1 MEYSKPKREGM
12 LINSLIRF
20 ILQENSFVS
29 IPSIG
34 SFLKDS
40 TPSRIDTRLHLLTAP
55 EERIGFT
62 TERKFDDGSIVHY
75 LCTHLGIPEKD
86 AQQTLLEW
94 VNSTNQ
100 RLKNGEQV
108 GFEGIGQLY
117 RKGDAIIFTPNT
129 GEKLELGTFG
139 YLRVSMPDKLTQK
152 RRNGKGKRG
161 VAMAITIPIAI
172 VGVGIGIAYWAYQD
186 NENSQITRDT
196 SSQHR
201 RQEPMQEEDSAEATP
216 YSQIE
221 RNHEQKM
228 ALTPTPPAD
237 RKNVYYLVAGSFAER
252 TNAEKLFHQLRW
264 EGYNPELININGLY
278 RVSLAHFYDK
288 NQANIELAQLRKKT
302 GKEGMWLL
310 EQTN

>member
-1 MEYSKPKREGM
+1 MEYSKPKRQGM

-75 LCTHLGIPEKD
+75 LCTHLGIPEKE
-86 AQQTLLEW
+86 AQQALLKW
-94 VNSTNQ
+94 LNSTNQ
-100 RLKNGEQV
+100 RLKNGERV
-108 GFEGIGQLY
+108 DFEGIGQLY
-117 RKGDAIIFTPNT
+117 RKGDAIIFTQNT
-129 GEKLELGTFG
+129 GEKQELGTFG
-139 YLRVSMPDKLTQK
+139 YLRVSMPDMLTKK
-152 RRNGKGKRG
+152 RQSGKGKRG
-161 VAMAITIPIAI
+161 VAMAITLPIAI

-186 NENSQITRDT
+186 KESTPIPPNTT
-196 SSQHR
+196 SQHR
-201 RQEPMQEEDSAEATP
+201 EQETMLEEDSTEVTP

-228 ALTPTPPAD
+228 ALTPTTHAD

-310 EQTN
+310 EQAN

>member
-1 MEYSKPKREGM
+1 MEYSKPKRQGM

-75 LCTHLGIPEKD
+75 LCTHLGIPEKE
-86 AQQTLLEW
+86 AQQALRQW

-100 RLKNGEQV
+100 RLKSGERI

-117 RKGDAIIFTPNT
+117 RKGDAIIFNPYAD
-129 GEKLELGTFG
+129 EKLELDTFG
-139 YLRVSMPDKLTQK
+139 YLRVSMPDMLTKK
-152 RRNGKGKRG
+152 RQSGKGKRG
-161 VAMAITIPIAI
+161 VAMAITLPIAI
-172 VGVGIGIAYWAYQD
+172 LGVGIGIAYWAYQD
-186 NENSQITRDT
+186 KESTPIPPNTT
-196 SSQHR
+196 SQHR
-201 RQEPMQEEDSAEATP
+201 EQETMLEEDSTEVTP

-228 ALTPTPPAD
+228 ALTPTTHAD

-310 EQTN
+310 EQAN

>member
-1 MEYSKPKREGM
+1 MEYSKPKRQGM

-75 LCTHLGIPEKD
+75 LCTHLGIPEKE
-86 AQQTLLEW
+86 AQQALRQW

-100 RLKNGEQV
+100 RLKSGERI

-117 RKGDAIIFTPNT
+117 RKGDAIIFNPYA
-129 GEKLELGTFG
+129 GEKLELDTFG
-139 YLRVSMPDKLTQK
+139 YLRVSMQDMLTKK

-161 VAMAITIPIAI
+161 VAMAITLPIAI

-186 NENSQITRDT
+186 KESTPIPPNTT
-196 SSQHR
+196 SQHR
-201 RQEPMQEEDSAEATP
+201 EQETMLEEDSTEVTP

-228 ALTPTPPAD
+228 ALTPTTHAD

>member
-1 MEYSKPKREGM
+1 MEYSKPKRQGM

-40 TPSRIDTRLHLLTAP
+40 TPSRIDTRLQLLTAP

-75 LCTHLGIPEKD
+75 LCTHLGIPEKE
-86 AQQTLLEW
+86 AQQALRQW

-100 RLKNGEQV
+100 RLKSGERI

-117 RKGDAIIFTPNT
+117 RKGDAIIFNPYA
-129 GEKLELGTFG
+129 GEKLELDTFG
-139 YLRVSMPDKLTQK
+139 YLRVSMPDMLTKK

-161 VAMAITIPIAI
+161 VAMAITLPIAI

-186 NENSQITRDT
+186 KESTPIPPNTT
-196 SSQHR
+196 SQHR
-201 RQEPMQEEDSAEATP
+201 EQETMLEEDSTEVTP

-228 ALTPTPPAD
+228 ALTPTTHVD

>member
-1 MEYSKPKREGM
+1 MEYSKPKRQGM

-40 TPSRIDTRLHLLTAP
+40 TPSRIDTRLQLLTAP

-75 LCTHLGIPEKD
+75 LCTHLGIPEKE
-86 AQQTLLEW
+86 AQQALRQW

-100 RLKNGEQV
+100 RLKSGERI

-117 RKGDAIIFTPNT
+117 RKGDAIIFNPNA
-129 GEKLELGTFG
+129 GEKLELDTFG
-139 YLRVSMPDKLTQK
+139 YLRVSMPDMLTKK
-152 RRNGKGKRG
+152 RRNGKGKVG
-161 VAMAITIPIAI
+161 VAMAITLPIAI

-186 NENSQITRDT
+186 KESTPIPPNTT
-196 SSQHR
+196 SQHR
-201 RQEPMQEEDSAEATP
+201 EQETMLEEDSTEVTP

-228 ALTPTPPAD
+228 ALTPTTHAD

>member
-75 LCTHLGIPEKD
+75 LCTHLGIPEKE
-86 AQQTLLEW
+86 AQQALLKW
-94 VNSTNQ
+94 LNSTNQ
-100 RLKNGEQV
+100 RLKNGERV
-108 GFEGIGQLY
+108 DFEGIGQLY
-117 RKGDAIIFTPNT
+117 RKGDAIIFTQNT
-129 GEKLELGTFG
+129 GEKQELGTFG
-139 YLRVSMPDKLTQK
+139 YLRVSMPDMLTKK
-152 RRNGKGKRG
+152 RQSGKGKRG
-161 VAMAITIPIAI
+161 VAMAITLPIAI

-186 NENSQITRDT
+186 KESTPIPPNTT
-196 SSQHR
+196 SQHR

>member
-1 MEYSKPKREGM
+1 MEYHKPKLEGM

-75 LCTHLGIPEKD
+75 LCTHLGIPEKE
-86 AQQTLLEW
+86 AQQALRQW

-100 RLKNGEQV
+100 RLKSGERI

-117 RKGDAIIFTPNT
+117 RKGDAIIFNPYA
-129 GEKLELGTFG
+129 GEKLELDTFG
-139 YLRVSMPDKLTQK
+139 YLRVSMPDMLTKK
-152 RRNGKGKRG
+152 RRNGKGKVG
-161 VAMAITIPIAI
+161 VAMAITLPIAI

-186 NENSQITRDT
+186 KESTPIPPNTT
-196 SSQHR
+196 SQHR
-201 RQEPMQEEDSAEATP
+201 EQETMLEEDSTEVTP

-228 ALTPTPPAD
+228 ALTPTTHAD

>member
-1 MEYSKPKREGM
+1 MEYSKPKRQGM

-75 LCTHLGIPEKD
+75 LCTHLGIPKKE
-86 AQQTLLEW
+86 AQQALRQW

-100 RLKNGEQV
+100 RLKSGERI

-117 RKGDAIIFTPNT
+117 RKGDAIIFNPYA
-129 GEKLELGTFG
+129 GEKLELDTFG
-139 YLRVSMPDKLTQK
+139 YLRVSMPDMLTKK
-152 RRNGKGKRG
+152 RQSGKGKRG
-161 VAMAITIPIAI
+161 VAMAITLPIAI

-186 NENSQITRDT
+186 KESTPIPPNTT
-196 SSQHR
+196 SQHR
-201 RQEPMQEEDSAEATP
+201 EQETMLEEDSTEVTP

-228 ALTPTPPAD
+228 ALTPTTHAD

-310 EQTN
+310 EQAN

>member
-1 MEYSKPKREGM
+1 
-12 LINSLIRF
+12 
-20 ILQENSFVS
+20 
-29 IPSIG
+29 
-34 SFLKDS
+34 
-40 TPSRIDTRLHLLTAP
+40 
-55 EERIGFT
+55 
-62 TERKFDDGSIVHY
+62 
-75 LCTHLGIPEKD
+75 
-86 AQQTLLEW
+86 
-94 VNSTNQ
+94 
-100 RLKNGEQV
+100 
-108 GFEGIGQLY
+108 
-117 RKGDAIIFTPNT
+117 
-129 GEKLELGTFG
+129 
-139 YLRVSMPDKLTQK
+139 MPDMLTKK

-161 VAMAITIPIAI
+161 VAMAITLPIAI

-186 NENSQITRDT
+186 KESTPIPPNTT
-196 SSQHR
+196 SQHR
-201 RQEPMQEEDSAEATP
+201 EQETMLEEDSTEVTP

-228 ALTPTPPAD
+228 ALTPTTHAD

>member
-1 MEYSKPKREGM
+1 M

-40 TPSRIDTRLHLLTAP
+40 TPSRIDTRLQLLTAP

-75 LCTHLGIPEKD
+75 LCTHLGIPEKE
-86 AQQTLLEW
+86 AQQALRQW

-100 RLKNGEQV
+100 RLKSGERI

-117 RKGDAIIFTPNT
+117 RKGDAIIFNPYA
-129 GEKLELGTFG
+129 GEKLELDTFG
-139 YLRVSMPDKLTQK
+139 YLRVSMPDMLTKK

-161 VAMAITIPIAI
+161 VAMAITLQIAI

-186 NENSQITRDT
+186 KESTPIPPNTT
-196 SSQHR
+196 SQHR
-201 RQEPMQEEDSAEATP
+201 EQETMLEEDSTEVTP

-228 ALTPTPPAD
+228 ALTPTTHAD

>member
-1 MEYSKPKREGM
+1 MEYSKPKRQGM

-75 LCTHLGIPEKD
+75 LCTHLGIPEKE
-86 AQQTLLEW
+86 AQQALRQW

-100 RLKNGEQV
+100 RLKSGERI

-117 RKGDAIIFTPNT
+117 RKGDAIIFNPYA
-129 GEKLELGTFG
+129 GEKLELDTFG
-139 YLRVSMPDKLTQK
+139 YLRVSMPDMLTKK
-152 RRNGKGKRG
+152 RQSGKGKRG
-161 VAMAITIPIAI
+161 VAMAITLPIAI

-186 NENSQITRDT
+186 KESTPIPPNTT
-196 SSQHR
+196 SQHR
-201 RQEPMQEEDSAEATP
+201 EQETMLEEDSTEVTP

-228 ALTPTPPAD
+228 ALTPTTHAD

-310 EQTN
+310 EQAK

>member
-1 MEYSKPKREGM
+1 MEYSKPKRQGM

-40 TPSRIDTRLHLLTAP
+40 TPSRIDTRLQLLTAP

-75 LCTHLGIPEKD
+75 LCTHLGIPEKE
-86 AQQTLLEW
+86 AQQALRQW

-100 RLKNGEQV
+100 RLKSGERI

-117 RKGDAIIFTPNT
+117 RKGDAIIFNPYA
-129 GEKLELGTFG
+129 GEKLELDTFG
-139 YLRVSMPDKLTQK
+139 YLRVSMPDMLTKK

-161 VAMAITIPIAI
+161 VAMAITLPIAI

-186 NENSQITRDT
+186 KESTPIPPNTT
-196 SSQHR
+196 SQHR
-201 RQEPMQEEDSAEATP
+201 EQETMLEEDSTEVTP

-228 ALTPTPPAD
+228 ALTPTTHAD

>member
-1 MEYSKPKREGM
+1 M
-12 LINSLIRF
+12 
-20 ILQENSFVS
+20 
-29 IPSIG
+29 
-34 SFLKDS
+34 
-40 TPSRIDTRLHLLTAP
+40 
-55 EERIGFT
+55 
-62 TERKFDDGSIVHY
+62 
-75 LCTHLGIPEKD
+75 
-86 AQQTLLEW
+86 
-94 VNSTNQ
+94 VN
-100 RLKNGEQV
+100 GA
-108 GFEGIGQLY
+108 EGIGQLY
-117 RKGDAIIFTPNT
+117 RKGDAIIFNPYA
-129 GEKLELGTFG
+129 GEKLELDTFG
-139 YLRVSMPDKLTQK
+139 YLRVSMPDMLTKK

-161 VAMAITIPIAI
+161 VAMAITLPIAI

-186 NENSQITRDT
+186 KESTPIPPNTT
-196 SSQHR
+196 SQHR
-201 RQEPMQEEDSAEATP
+201 EQETMLEEDSTEVTP

-228 ALTPTPPAD
+228 ALTPTTHAD

>member
-1 MEYSKPKREGM
+1 MEYSKPKRQGM

-75 LCTHLGIPEKD
+75 LCTHLGIPEKE
-86 AQQTLLEW
+86 AQQALLKW
-94 VNSTNQ
+94 LNSTNQ
-100 RLKNGEQV
+100 RLKNGERV
-108 GFEGIGQLY
+108 DFEGIGQLY
-117 RKGDAIIFTPNT
+117 RKGDAIIFNPYA
-129 GEKLELGTFG
+129 GEKLELDTFG
-139 YLRVSMPDKLTQK
+139 YLRVSMPDMLTKK
-152 RRNGKGKRG
+152 RQSGKGKRG
-161 VAMAITIPIAI
+161 VAMAITLPIVI

-186 NENSQITRDT
+186 KESTPIPPNTT
-196 SSQHR
+196 SQHR
-201 RQEPMQEEDSAEATP
+201 EQETMLEEDSTGVTP

-228 ALTPTPPAD
+228 ALTPTTHAD

-310 EQTN
+310 EQAK

>member
-1 MEYSKPKREGM
+1 MEYSKPKRQGM

-75 LCTHLGIPEKD
+75 LCTHLGIPEKE
-86 AQQTLLEW
+86 AQQALRQW

-100 RLKNGEQV
+100 RLKSGERI

-117 RKGDAIIFTPNT
+117 RKGNAIIFNPYAD
-129 GEKLELGTFG
+129 EKLELDTFG
-139 YLRVSMPDKLTQK
+139 YLRVSMPDMLTKK
-152 RRNGKGKRG
+152 RQSGKGKRG
-161 VAMAITIPIAI
+161 VAMAITLPIAI

-186 NENSQITRDT
+186 KESTPIPPNTT
-196 SSQHR
+196 SQHR
-201 RQEPMQEEDSAEATP
+201 EQETMLEEDSTEVTP

-228 ALTPTPPAD
+228 ALTPTTHAD

>member
-1 MEYSKPKREGM
+1 M

-40 TPSRIDTRLHLLTAP
+40 TPSRIDTNLHLLTAP

-75 LCTHLGIPEKD
+75 LCTHLGIPEKE
-86 AQQTLLEW
+86 AQQALLKW
-94 VNSTNQ
+94 LNSTNQ
-100 RLKNGEQV
+100 RLKNGERV
-108 GFEGIGQLY
+108 DFEGIGQLY
-117 RKGDAIIFTPNT
+117 RKGDAIIFTQNT
-129 GEKLELGTFG
+129 GEKQELGTFG
-139 YLRVSMPDKLTQK
+139 YLRVSMPDMLTKK
-152 RRNGKGKRG
+152 RQSGKGKRG
-161 VAMAITIPIAI
+161 VAMAITLPIAI

-186 NENSQITRDT
+186 KESTPIPPNTT
-196 SSQHR
+196 SQHR
-201 RQEPMQEEDSAEATP
+201 EQETMLEEDSTEVTT

-228 ALTPTPPAD
+228 ALTPTTHAD
-237 RKNVYYLVAGSFAER
+237 RKNVYHLVAGSFAER

-310 EQTN
+310 EQAN

>member
-1 MEYSKPKREGM
+1 MEYSKPKRQGM

-75 LCTHLGIPEKD
+75 LCTHLGIPEKE
-86 AQQTLLEW
+86 AQQALLKW
-94 VNSTNQ
+94 LNSINQ
-100 RLKNGEQV
+100 RLKNGERV
-108 GFEGIGQLY
+108 DFEGIGQLY
-117 RKGDAIIFTPNT
+117 RKGDAIIFTQNT
-129 GEKLELGTFG
+129 GEKQELGTFG
-139 YLRVSMPDKLTQK
+139 YLRVSMPDMLTKK
-152 RRNGKGKRG
+152 RQSGKGKRG
-161 VAMAITIPIAI
+161 VAMAITLPIAI

-186 NENSQITRDT
+186 KESTPIPPNTT
-196 SSQHR
+196 SQHR
-201 RQEPMQEEDSAEATP
+201 EQETMLEEDSTEVTP

-228 ALTPTPPAD
+228 ALTPTTPAD

-310 EQTN
+310 EQAN

>member
-1 MEYSKPKREGM
+1 MEYSKPKRQGM

-40 TPSRIDTRLHLLTAP
+40 TPSRIDTRLQLLTAP

-75 LCTHLGIPEKD
+75 LCTHLGIPEKE
-86 AQQTLLEW
+86 AQQALRQW

-100 RLKNGEQV
+100 RLKSGERI

-117 RKGDAIIFTPNT
+117 RKGDAIIFNPYA
-129 GEKLELGTFG
+129 GEKLELDTFG
-139 YLRVSMPDKLTQK
+139 YLRVSMPDMLTKK

-161 VAMAITIPIAI
+161 VAMAITLQIAI

-186 NENSQITRDT
+186 KESTPIPPNTT
-196 SSQHR
+196 SQHR
-201 RQEPMQEEDSAEATP
+201 EQETMLEEDSTEVTP

-228 ALTPTPPAD
+228 ALTPTTHAD

>member
-1 MEYSKPKREGM
+1 MEYSKPKRQGM

-75 LCTHLGIPEKD
+75 LCTHLGIPEKE
-86 AQQTLLEW
+86 AQQALLKW
-94 VNSTNQ
+94 LNSTNQ
-100 RLKNGEQV
+100 RLKNGERV
-108 GFEGIGQLY
+108 DFEGIGQLY
-117 RKGDAIIFTPNT
+117 RKGDAIIFNPYA
-129 GEKLELGTFG
+129 GEKLELDTFG
-139 YLRVSMPDKLTQK
+139 YLRVSMPDMLTKK
-152 RRNGKGKRG
+152 RQSGKGKRG
-161 VAMAITIPIAI
+161 VAMAITLPIAI

-186 NENSQITRDT
+186 KESTPIPPNTT
-196 SSQHR
+196 SQHR
-201 RQEPMQEEDSAEATP
+201 EQETMLEEDSTGVTP

-228 ALTPTPPAD
+228 ALTPTTHAD

-310 EQTN
+310 EQAN

>member
-1 MEYSKPKREGM
+1 MEYSKPKRQGM

-75 LCTHLGIPEKD
+75 LCTHLGIPEKE
-86 AQQTLLEW
+86 AQQALLKW
-94 VNSTNQ
+94 LNSTNQ
-100 RLKNGEQV
+100 RLKNGERV
-108 GFEGIGQLY
+108 DFEGIGQLY
-117 RKGDAIIFTPNT
+117 RKGDAIIFTKYT
-129 GEKLELGTFG
+129 GEKQELGTFG
-139 YLRVSMPDKLTQK
+139 YLRVSMPDMLTKK
-152 RRNGKGKRG
+152 RQSGKGKRG
-161 VAMAITIPIAI
+161 VAMAITLPIAI

-186 NENSQITRDT
+186 KESTPIPPNTT
-196 SSQHR
+196 SQHR
-201 RQEPMQEEDSAEATP
+201 EQETMLEEDSTEVTP

-228 ALTPTPPAD
+228 ALTPTTPAE
-237 RKNVYYLVAGSFAER
+237 RKSVYYLVAGSFAER

-310 EQTN
+310 EQAN

>member
-1 MEYSKPKREGM
+1 MQYTKPKRQGM

-75 LCTHLGIPEKD
+75 LCTHLGIPEKE
-86 AQQTLLEW
+86 AQQALLKW
-94 VNSTNQ
+94 LNSTNQ
-100 RLKNGEQV
+100 RLKNGERV
-108 GFEGIGQLY
+108 DFEGIGQLY
-117 RKGDAIIFTPNT
+117 RKGDAIIFTQNT
-129 GEKLELGTFG
+129 GEKQELGTFG
-139 YLRVSMPDKLTQK
+139 YLRVSMPDMLTKK
-152 RRNGKGKRG
+152 RQSGKGKRG
-161 VAMAITIPIAI
+161 VAMAITLPIAI

-186 NENSQITRDT
+186 KESTPIPPNTT
-196 SSQHR
+196 SQHR
-201 RQEPMQEEDSAEATP
+201 EQETMLEEDSTEVTT

-228 ALTPTPPAD
+228 ALTPTTPAE
-237 RKNVYYLVAGSFAER
+237 RKSVYYLVAGSFAER

-288 NQANIELAQLRKKT
+288 NQANIELAQLKKKT

-310 EQTN
+310 EQAN

>member
-1 MEYSKPKREGM
+1 MEYSKPKRQGM

-75 LCTHLGIPEKD
+75 LCTHLGIPEKE
-86 AQQTLLEW
+86 AQQALLKW
-94 VNSTNQ
+94 LNSTNQ
-100 RLKNGEQV
+100 RLKNGERV
-108 GFEGIGQLY
+108 DFEGIGQLY
-117 RKGDAIIFTPNT
+117 RKGDAIIFTQYT
-129 GEKLELGTFG
+129 GEKQELGTFG
-139 YLRVSMPDKLTQK
+139 YLRVSMPDMLTKK
-152 RRNGKGKRG
+152 RQSGKGKRG
-161 VAMAITIPIAI
+161 VAMAITLPIAI

-186 NENSQITRDT
+186 KESTPIPPNTT
-196 SSQHR
+196 SQHR
-201 RQEPMQEEDSAEATP
+201 EQETMLEEDSTEVTP

-228 ALTPTPPAD
+228 ALTPTTPAE
-237 RKNVYYLVAGSFAER
+237 RKSVYYLVAGSFAER

-310 EQTN
+310 EQAN

>member
-1 MEYSKPKREGM
+1 MEYSKPKRQGM

-75 LCTHLGIPEKD
+75 LCTHLGIPEKE
-86 AQQTLLEW
+86 AQQALRQW

-100 RLKNGEQV
+100 RLKSGERI

-117 RKGDAIIFTPNT
+117 RKGDAIIFNPYA
-129 GEKLELGTFG
+129 GEKLELDTFG
-139 YLRVSMPDKLTQK
+139 YLRVSMPDMLTKK
-152 RRNGKGKRG
+152 RQSGKGKRG
-161 VAMAITIPIAI
+161 VAMAITLPIAI

-186 NENSQITRDT
+186 KESTPIPPNTT
-196 SSQHR
+196 SQHR
-201 RQEPMQEEDSAEATP
+201 EQETMLEEDSTEVTP

-228 ALTPTPPAD
+228 ALTPTTHAD

-310 EQTN
+310 EQAN

>member
-1 MEYSKPKREGM
+1 MEYSKPKRQGM

-40 TPSRIDTRLHLLTAP
+40 TPSRIDTNLHLLTAP

-75 LCTHLGIPEKD
+75 LCTHLGIPEKE
-86 AQQTLLEW
+86 AQQALLKW
-94 VNSTNQ
+94 LNSTNQ
-100 RLKNGEQV
+100 RLKNGERV
-108 GFEGIGQLY
+108 DFEGIGQLY
-117 RKGDAIIFTPNT
+117 RKGDAIIFTQNT
-129 GEKLELGTFG
+129 GEKQELGTFG
-139 YLRVSMPDKLTQK
+139 YLRVSMPDMLTKK
-152 RRNGKGKRG
+152 RQSGKGKRG
-161 VAMAITIPIAI
+161 VAMAITLPIAI

-186 NENSQITRDT
+186 KESTPIPPNTT
-196 SSQHR
+196 SQHR
-201 RQEPMQEEDSAEATP
+201 EQETMLEEDSTEVTT
-216 YSQIE
+216 YSKIE

-228 ALTPTPPAD
+228 ALTPTTHAD

-310 EQTN
+310 EQAN

>member
-1 MEYSKPKREGM
+1 M

-75 LCTHLGIPEKD
+75 LCTHLGIPEKE
-86 AQQTLLEW
+86 AQQALLKW
-94 VNSTNQ
+94 LNSTNQ
-100 RLKNGEQV
+100 RLKNGERV
-108 GFEGIGQLY
+108 DFEGIGQLY
-117 RKGDAIIFTPNT
+117 RKGDAIIFTQNT
-129 GEKLELGTFG
+129 GEKQELGTFG
-139 YLRVSMPDKLTQK
+139 YLRVSMPDMLTKK
-152 RRNGKGKRG
+152 RQSGKGKRG
-161 VAMAITIPIAI
+161 VAMAITLPIAI

-186 NENSQITRDT
+186 KESTPIPPNTT
-196 SSQHR
+196 SQHR
-201 RQEPMQEEDSAEATP
+201 EQETMLEEDSTEVTP

-228 ALTPTPPAD
+228 ALTPTTHAD

-310 EQTN
+310 EQAN

>member
-1 MEYSKPKREGM
+1 MEYHKPKLEGM

-75 LCTHLGIPEKD
+75 LCTHLGIPEKE
-86 AQQTLLEW
+86 AQQALRQW

-100 RLKNGEQV
+100 RLKSGERI

-117 RKGDAIIFTPNT
+117 RKGDAIIFNPYAD
-129 GEKLELGTFG
+129 EKLELDTFG
-139 YLRVSMPDKLTQK
+139 YLRVSMPDMLTKK
-152 RRNGKGKRG
+152 RQSGKGKRG
-161 VAMAITIPIAI
+161 VAMAITLPIAI

-186 NENSQITRDT
+186 KESTPIPPNTT
-196 SSQHR
+196 SQHR
-201 RQEPMQEEDSAEATP
+201 EQETMLEEDSTEVTP

-228 ALTPTPPAD
+228 ALTPTTHAD

>member
-1 MEYSKPKREGM
+1 MEYSKPKRQGM

-62 TERKFDDGSIVHY
+62 TERKFDDGCIVHY
-75 LCTHLGIPEKD
+75 LCTHLGIPEKE
-86 AQQTLLEW
+86 AQQALLKW
-94 VNSTNQ
+94 LNSTNQ
-100 RLKNGEQV
+100 RLKNGERV
-108 GFEGIGQLY
+108 DFEGIGQLY
-117 RKGDAIIFTPNT
+117 RKGDAIIFTQNT
-129 GEKLELGTFG
+129 GEKQELGTFG
-139 YLRVSMPDKLTQK
+139 YLRVSMPDMLTKK
-152 RRNGKGKRG
+152 RQSGKGKRG
-161 VAMAITIPIAI
+161 VAMAITLPIAI

-186 NENSQITRDT
+186 KESTPIPPNTT
-196 SSQHR
+196 SQHR
-201 RQEPMQEEDSAEATP
+201 EQETMLEEDSTEVTP

-228 ALTPTPPAD
+228 ALTPTTHAD

-310 EQTN
+310 EQAN

>member
-1 MEYSKPKREGM
+1 MEYSKPKRQGM

-75 LCTHLGIPEKD
+75 LCTHLGIPEKE
-86 AQQTLLEW
+86 AQQALRQW

-100 RLKNGEQV
+100 RLKSGERI

-117 RKGDAIIFTPNT
+117 RKGDAIIFNPYA
-129 GEKLELGTFG
+129 GEKLELDTFG
-139 YLRVSMPDKLTQK
+139 YLRVSMPDMLTKK
-152 RRNGKGKRG
+152 RQSGKGKRG
-161 VAMAITIPIAI
+161 VAMAITLPIAI

-186 NENSQITRDT
+186 KESTPIPPNTT
-196 SSQHR
+196 SQHR
-201 RQEPMQEEDSAEATP
+201 EQETMLEEDSTEVTP

-228 ALTPTPPAD
+228 ALTPTTHAD

-288 NQANIELAQLRKKT
+288 NQANIELAQLRKRT

>member
-1 MEYSKPKREGM
+1 MEYSKPKRQGM

-40 TPSRIDTRLHLLTAP
+40 TPSRIDTNLHLLTAP

-75 LCTHLGIPEKD
+75 LCTHLGIPEKE
-86 AQQTLLEW
+86 AQQALLKW
-94 VNSTNQ
+94 LNSTNQ
-100 RLKNGEQV
+100 RLKNGERV
-108 GFEGIGQLY
+108 DFEGIGQLY
-117 RKGDAIIFTPNT
+117 RKGDAIIFTQNT
-129 GEKLELGTFG
+129 GEKQELGTFG
-139 YLRVSMPDKLTQK
+139 YLRVSMPDMLTKK
-152 RRNGKGKRG
+152 RQSGKGKRG
-161 VAMAITIPIAI
+161 VAMAITLPIAI

-186 NENSQITRDT
+186 KESTPIPPNTT
-196 SSQHR
+196 SQHR
-201 RQEPMQEEDSAEATP
+201 EQETMLEEDSTEVTT

-228 ALTPTPPAD
+228 ALTPTTHAD

-310 EQTN
+310 EQAN

>member
-1 MEYSKPKREGM
+1 M

-75 LCTHLGIPEKD
+75 LCTHLGIPEKE
-86 AQQTLLEW
+86 AQQALRQW

-100 RLKNGEQV
+100 RLKSGERI

-117 RKGDAIIFTPNT
+117 RKGDAIIFNPYA
-129 GEKLELGTFG
+129 GEKLELDTFG
-139 YLRVSMPDKLTQK
+139 YLRVSMPDMLTKK
-152 RRNGKGKRG
+152 RQSGKGKRG
-161 VAMAITIPIAI
+161 VAMAITLPIAI

-186 NENSQITRDT
+186 KESTPIPPNTT
-196 SSQHR
+196 SQHR
-201 RQEPMQEEDSAEATP
+201 EQETMLEEDSTEVTP

-228 ALTPTPPAD
+228 ALTPTTHAD

-310 EQTN
+310 EQAN

>member
-1 MEYSKPKREGM
+1 MEYSKPKRQGM

-75 LCTHLGIPEKD
+75 LCTHLGIPEKE
-86 AQQTLLEW
+86 AQQALLKW
-94 VNSTNQ
+94 LNSTNQ
-100 RLKNGEQV
+100 RLKNGERV
-108 GFEGIGQLY
+108 DFEGIGQLY
-117 RKGDAIIFTPNT
+117 RKGDAIIFTQNT
-129 GEKLELGTFG
+129 GEKQELGTFG
-139 YLRVSMPDKLTQK
+139 YLRVSMPDMLTKK
-152 RRNGKGKRG
+152 RQSGKGKRG
-161 VAMAITIPIAI
+161 VAMAITLPIAI

-186 NENSQITRDT
+186 KESTPIPPNTT
-196 SSQHR
+196 SQHR
-201 RQEPMQEEDSAEATP
+201 EQETMLEEDSTKVTP

-228 ALTPTPPAD
+228 ALTPTTHAD

-310 EQTN
+310 EQAN

>member
-1 MEYSKPKREGM
+1 M

-40 TPSRIDTRLHLLTAP
+40 TPSRIDTRLQLLTAP

-75 LCTHLGIPEKD
+75 LCTHLGIPEKE
-86 AQQTLLEW
+86 AQQALRQW

-100 RLKNGEQV
+100 RLKSGERI

-117 RKGDAIIFTPNT
+117 RKGDAIIFNPYA
-129 GEKLELGTFG
+129 GEKLELDTFG
-139 YLRVSMPDKLTQK
+139 YLRVSMPDMLTKK

-161 VAMAITIPIAI
+161 VAMAITLPIAI

-186 NENSQITRDT
+186 KESTPIPPNTT
-196 SSQHR
+196 SQHR
-201 RQEPMQEEDSAEATP
+201 EQETMLEEDSTEVTP

-228 ALTPTPPAD
+228 ALTPTTHAD

>member
-1 MEYSKPKREGM
+1 MEYSKPKRQGM

-75 LCTHLGIPEKD
+75 LCTHLGIPEKE
-86 AQQTLLEW
+86 AQQALLKW
-94 VNSTNQ
+94 LNSTNQ
-100 RLKNGEQV
+100 RLKNGERV
-108 GFEGIGQLY
+108 DFEGIGQLY
-117 RKGDAIIFTPNT
+117 RKGDAIIFTQNT
-129 GEKLELGTFG
+129 GEKQELGTFG
-139 YLRVSMPDKLTQK
+139 YLRVSMPDMLTKK
-152 RRNGKGKRG
+152 RQSGKGKRG
-161 VAMAITIPIAI
+161 VAMAITLPIAI

-186 NENSQITRDT
+186 KESTPIPPNTT
-196 SSQHR
+196 SQHR
-201 RQEPMQEEDSAEATP
+201 EQETMLKEDSTEVTP

-228 ALTPTPPAD
+228 ALTPTTHAD

-310 EQTN
+310 EQAN

>member
-1 MEYSKPKREGM
+1 MEYSKPKRQGM

-75 LCTHLGIPEKD
+75 LCTHLGIPEKE
-86 AQQTLLEW
+86 AQQALLKW
-94 VNSTNQ
+94 LNSTNQ
-100 RLKNGEQV
+100 RLKNGERV
-108 GFEGIGQLY
+108 DFEGIGQLY
-117 RKGDAIIFTPNT
+117 RKGDAIIFTQNT
-129 GEKLELGTFG
+129 GEKQELGTFG
-139 YLRVSMPDKLTQK
+139 YLRVSMPDMLTKK
-152 RRNGKGKRG
+152 RQSGKGKRG
-161 VAMAITIPIAI
+161 VAMAITLPIAI

-186 NENSQITRDT
+186 KESTPIPPNTT
-196 SSQHR
+196 SQHR
-201 RQEPMQEEDSAEATP
+201 EQETMLEEDSTEVTT

-228 ALTPTPPAD
+228 ALTPTTPAE
-237 RKNVYYLVAGSFAER
+237 RKSVYYLVAGSFAER

-288 NQANIELAQLRKKT
+288 NQANIELAQLKKKT

-310 EQTN
+310 EQAN

>member
-1 MEYSKPKREGM
+1 MEYHKPKLEGM

-62 TERKFDDGSIVHY
+62 TECKFDDGSIVHY
-75 LCTHLGIPEKD
+75 LCTHLGIPEKE
-86 AQQTLLEW
+86 AQHALRQW

-100 RLKNGEQV
+100 RLKSGERI

-117 RKGDAIIFTPNT
+117 RKGNAIIFNPYAD
-129 GEKLELGTFG
+129 EKLELDTFG
-139 YLRVSMPDKLTQK
+139 YLRVSMPDMLTKK
-152 RRNGKGKRG
+152 RQSGKRKRG
-161 VAMAITIPIAI
+161 VAMAITLPIAI

-186 NENSQITRDT
+186 KESTPIPPNTT
-196 SSQHR
+196 SQHR
-201 RQEPMQEEDSAEATP
+201 EQETMLEEDSTEVTP

-228 ALTPTPPAD
+228 ALTPTTHAD

>member
-1 MEYSKPKREGM
+1 MEYSKPKRQGM

-75 LCTHLGIPEKD
+75 LCTHLGIPEKE
-86 AQQTLLEW
+86 AQQALLKW
-94 VNSTNQ
+94 LNSTNQ
-100 RLKNGEQV
+100 RLKNGERV
-108 GFEGIGQLY
+108 DFEGIGQLY
-117 RKGDAIIFTPNT
+117 RKGDAIIFNPYA
-129 GEKLELGTFG
+129 GEKLELDTFG
-139 YLRVSMPDKLTQK
+139 YLRVSMPDMLTKK
-152 RRNGKGKRG
+152 RQSGKGKRG
-161 VAMAITIPIAI
+161 VAMAITLPIAI

-186 NENSQITRDT
+186 KESTPIPPNTT
-196 SSQHR
+196 SQHR
-201 RQEPMQEEDSAEATP
+201 EQETMLEEDSTGVTP

-228 ALTPTPPAD
+228 ALTPTTPAE

-310 EQTN
+310 EQAK

>member
-1 MEYSKPKREGM
+1 MEYSKPKRQGM

-40 TPSRIDTRLHLLTAP
+40 TPSRIDTRLQLLTAP

-75 LCTHLGIPEKD
+75 LCTHLGIPEKE
-86 AQQTLLEW
+86 AQQALRQW

-100 RLKNGEQV
+100 RLKSGERI

-117 RKGDAIIFTPNT
+117 RKGDAIIFNPYA
-129 GEKLELGTFG
+129 GEKLELDTFG
-139 YLRVSMPDKLTQK
+139 YLRVSMPDMLTKK
-152 RRNGKGKRG
+152 RQSGKGKRG
-161 VAMAITIPIAI
+161 VAMAITLPIAI

-186 NENSQITRDT
+186 KESTPIPPNTT
-196 SSQHR
+196 SQHR
-201 RQEPMQEEDSAEATP
+201 EQETMLEEDSTEVTP

-228 ALTPTPPAD
+228 ALTPTTHAD

>member
-1 MEYSKPKREGM
+1 MEYSKPKRQGM

-40 TPSRIDTRLHLLTAP
+40 TPSRIDTRLQLLTAP

-75 LCTHLGIPEKD
+75 LCTHLGIPEKE
-86 AQQTLLEW
+86 ALQALRQW

-100 RLKNGEQV
+100 RLKSGERI

-117 RKGDAIIFTPNT
+117 HKGDAIIFNPYA
-129 GEKLELGTFG
+129 GEKLELDTFG
-139 YLRVSMPDKLTQK
+139 YLRVSMPDMLTKK

-161 VAMAITIPIAI
+161 VAMAITLPIAI

-186 NENSQITRDT
+186 KESTPIPPNTT
-196 SSQHR
+196 SQHR
-201 RQEPMQEEDSAEATP
+201 EQETMLEEDSTEVTL

-228 ALTPTPPAD
+228 ALTPTTHAD

>member
-1 MEYSKPKREGM
+1 MEYSKPKRQGM

-20 ILQENSFVS
+20 ILQENFFVS

-75 LCTHLGIPEKD
+75 LCTHLGIPEKE
-86 AQQTLLEW
+86 AQQALLKW
-94 VNSTNQ
+94 LNSTNQ
-100 RLKNGEQV
+100 RLKNGERV
-108 GFEGIGQLY
+108 DFEGIGQLY
-117 RKGDAIIFTPNT
+117 RKGDAIIFTQYT
-129 GEKLELGTFG
+129 GEKQELGTFG
-139 YLRVSMPDKLTQK
+139 YLRVSMPDMLTKK
-152 RRNGKGKRG
+152 RQSGKGKRG
-161 VAMAITIPIAI
+161 VAMAITLPIAI

-186 NENSQITRDT
+186 KESTPIPPNTT
-196 SSQHR
+196 SQHR
-201 RQEPMQEEDSAEATP
+201 EQETMLEEDSTEVTP

-228 ALTPTPPAD
+228 ALTPTTHAD

-310 EQTN
+310 EQAN